1 MYQHNIFLIITFKD
15 IQKLRNPYLYTLKI
29 EYVDTFFYFYFS
41 LKKNIEL
48 NKAKNTIPL

>member
-29 EYVDTFFYFYFS
+29 EYVDTFFYFYFF
-41 LKKNIEL
+41 LFFVRYGIVT
-48 NKAKNTIPL
+48 AT